1 MDELSKKLPPTPG
14 KPIITNALLTGFGI
28 LIFFIGGFL
37 LWSLLFPL
45 DSAAVANGKFVVQF
59 EHKTV
64 QHMEGGIIEKIFI
77 NEGSIV
83 KKHTPLIKLQDT
95 QAKTTLQLLQVQVW
109 ENLAAEAR
117 IFAELNNEKK
127 VVFPAELLK
136 HAANP
141 DVQKIIQGQEKLFV
155 AAVNSYE
162 GQTKVLNQRIDQL
175 NKEIASLEAQVQSE
189 TEQLKLIDEEIE
201 AVAYL
206 EARKLIDRP
215 RLLALKR
222 EAARLNGN
230 RGEHLGLIAKAHQ
243 SIGETKSQIYTLMET
258 RRKELLEELRLTQQK
273 LADVVEKSKAAEDVL
288 HRTLIVA
295 PQAGTVIGLKK
306 HTIGGVITPGQEV
319 LDIIPSGD
327 QLIIEAEI
335 NPVDINIVRPGLKAK
350 VHLTAYKQRNT
361 PTLDGTVTN
370 ISADIFK
377 DEATQRQFYKA
388 RITLDKDQLARLP
401 HIQLYPGMPVQVL
414 IITEKR
420 TAFDYLITPLEESF
434 RKAFREE

>member
-1 MDELSKKLPPTPG
+1 M
-14 KPIITNALLTGFGI
+14 
-28 LIFFIGGFL
+28 
-37 LWSLLFPL
+37 
-45 DSAAVANGKFVVQF
+45 
-59 EHKTV
+59 
-64 QHMEGGIIEKIFI
+64 
-77 NEGSIV
+77 
-83 KKHTPLIKLQDT
+83 
-95 QAKTTLQLLQVQVW
+95 
-109 ENLAAEAR
+109 
-117 IFAELNNEKK
+117 
-127 VVFPAELLK
+127 
-136 HAANP
+136 
-141 DVQKIIQGQEKLFV
+141 
-155 AAVNSYE
+155 
-162 GQTKVLNQRIDQL
+162 
-175 NKEIASLEAQVQSE
+175 
-189 TEQLKLIDEEIE
+189 KLIDEEIE